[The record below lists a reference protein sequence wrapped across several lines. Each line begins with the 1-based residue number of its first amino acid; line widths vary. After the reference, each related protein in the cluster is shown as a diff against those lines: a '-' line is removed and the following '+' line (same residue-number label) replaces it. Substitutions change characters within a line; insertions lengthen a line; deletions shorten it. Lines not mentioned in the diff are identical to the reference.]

1 MMTQNLLLKK
11 YKNWWKKKYKC
22 FIIMIVFQVNDWQNY
37 RQNFKNLMHESV
49 CCIGNFTKFNIK
61 ITFNVF

>member
-22 FIIMIVFQVNDWQNY
+22 FIIMIFFQVDDWHNY
-37 RQNFKNLMHESV
+37 RQNFKNLLHRQFYE
-49 CCIGNFTKFNIK
+49 IQH
-61 ITFNVF
+61 